1 MLRQVLCRRAPA
13 FFKPVLKRFEII
25 ADFSGEVSIRAF
37 YVGLLVAAAA
47 SCRSSCLVLLL
58 AGEAVESQTKSL
70 SIPAGAKSDAPA
82 GGVWE
87 GSENGPRPEASA
99 KQAV

>member
-25 ADFSGEVSIRAF
+25 ADFSGEVSIRTSYA
-37 YVGLLVAAAA
+37 GLLVAAA

-58 AGEAVESQTKSL
+58 AREAVESQTKSL